1 MVETLDDEI
10 VELLLDVEYT
20 HLVPDPVPAQ
30 YGRRS
35 GSTPPAAQP
44 PSSLLTHTWPP
55 PVRPL
60 LALDAHLAPACPPVL
75 HVDMRAHVY
84 IHFTG

>member
-44 PSSLLTHTWPP
+44 PR
-55 PVRPL
+55 V
-60 LALDAHLAPACPPVL
+60 
-75 HVDMRAHVY
+75 
-84 IHFTG
+84 G